1 MLSWNVQEKSM
12 ATEPA
17 KCTFVV
23 KEDRNNRSFIAIEP
37 SVAGLDIAF
46 TLIDGARRE
55 HAVDLARHMN
65 RVIHSLSV
73 IASEPYVVTIVEQP
87 TPRQ

>member
-1 MLSWNVQEKSM
+1 MFENNAQEISM
-12 ATEPA
+12 ATKPVE
-17 KCTFVV
+17 CTFVV
-23 KEDRNNRSFIAIEP
+23 KEDRDKRPIIVIEP

-46 TLIDGARRE
+46 GLIDGARRE
-55 HAVDLARHMN
+55 HAVNLARDMN

-87 TPRQ
+87 TQKQ